1 MHYFVSYYTILNFT
15 NQVRSMPQMVSYES
29 DHVIQHTH
37 YTLFNI
43 IFNYTSLVCS
53 MTHMV
58 SYESYHEIKHHIITH
73 H

>member
-37 YTLFNI
+37 YALFNI
-43 IFNYTSLVCS
+43 IL
-53 MTHMV
+53 
-58 SYESYHEIKHHIITH
+58 YHIQLH
-73 H
+73 